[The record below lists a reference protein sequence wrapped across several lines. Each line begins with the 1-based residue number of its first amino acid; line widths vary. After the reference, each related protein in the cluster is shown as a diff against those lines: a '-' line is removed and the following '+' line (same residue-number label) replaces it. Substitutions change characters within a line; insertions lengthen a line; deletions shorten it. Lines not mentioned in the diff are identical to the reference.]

1 MWYKPSTAHQTLYP
15 TKKDADGVPVKQMVS
30 TAGGGTEERYV
41 TCPHGIE
48 VFRNKAGPTGTPL
61 LAEFGATKEGAP
73 LLNKEAT
80 CAAILKLLDL
90 HPASFQ
96 RIKPIAQLRA
106 GWQQWAAEQPAK
118 ATDLPEAR
126 RARWELPAKVGVATV
141 PLPLD
146 LVQQERRFAES
157 IKYINRVS
165 GHELSK
171 EALAQIRDE
180 EDKELQLLRKD
191 ELAFVDEGKLM
202 YLCQI
207 CVDEVM
213 PPAGETITDDSEV
226 KVQWYGCFQSCFQR
240 LVRKG
245 SKRLSYHPYDR
256 IRCETKEAKKEN
268 HGKFVDHI
276 KRGSL
281 LLRNVQLTQHGHL
294 SARGKINTKLDV
306 YKIARKKGLVSDG
319 PSSIVPSS
327 WGDMDIGRKQGRGV
341 KRQ

>member
-1 MWYKPSTAHQTLYP
+1 
-15 TKKDADGVPVKQMVS
+15 
-30 TAGGGTEERYV
+30 
-41 TCPHGIE
+41 
-48 VFRNKAGPTGTPL
+48 
-61 LAEFGATKEGAP
+61 
-73 LLNKEAT
+73 
-80 CAAILKLLDL
+80 
-90 HPASFQ
+90 
-96 RIKPIAQLRA
+96 
-106 GWQQWAAEQPAK
+106 
-118 ATDLPEAR
+118 LPEAR

-226 KVQWYGCFQSCFQR
+226 KVQWYGCFQSGKYTQKMSGSWRPLCKCCGP
-240 LVRKG
+240 VRKG
-245 SKRLSYHPYDR
+245 SKRLSYHPCARAPAHIQFVLLVRRYSRRLCCSCADDR